1 MIFLLLEQH
10 VFEVTQF
17 CVRQCALFLRCNRP
31 DAILDRVIVFLSAVS
46 CAEFL
51 LGPYL
56 LRLFFLFVMYLF
68 YYKHLYHT

>member
-51 LGPYL
+51 LGPFLVCYVFIL
-56 LRLFFLFVMYLF
+56 LQAFVS
-68 YYKHLYHT
+68 HLVMVT